1 MPKIIEGIREQLLE
15 EVRRE
20 LEEYGYA
27 KTTVRSVASRCNLGV
42 GTVYNY
48 FPSKDMLVASVI
60 AEDWARAKERF
71 LASPHEGKRERVED
85 VYEMLSLFIKEH
97 ESIFSDPEAE
107 RKYSLVFSERHS
119 IMLREVSALILPV
132 CTSSEDPQFL
142 SSFISE
148 ALLSWIMTDVPF
160 EKLYNIIEKLI

>member
-71 LASPHEGKRERVED
+71 LASPHEGKRERVKD
-85 VYEMLSLFIKEH
+85 VYGMLSLFIKEH

-107 RKYSLVFSERHS
+107 KNTL
-119 IMLREVSALILPV
+119 
-132 CTSSEDPQFL
+132 L
-142 SSFISE
+142 SSQS
-148 ALLSWIMTDVPF
+148 ATASCYGKSLLSSY
-160 EKLYNIIEKLI
+160 LYVQARRIHSSSLLSYRKHFSHGL

>member
-1 MPKIIEGIREQLLE
+1 MPKIIEGIRELLLE

-27 KTTVRSVASRCNLGV
+27 KTTVRSVASKCNLGL

-60 AEDWARAKERF
+60 AEDWVKAKESF
-71 LASPHEGKRERVED
+71 LSLNHEGKMERVKD
-85 VYEMLSLFIKEH
+85 VYDMLSLFIKEH

-107 RKYSLVFSERHS
+107 KKYSLVFSERHS
-119 IMLREVSALILPV
+119 IMLREVSNLILPV
-132 CTSSEDPQFL
+132 CDGTEDPEFL

-160 EKLYNIIEKLI
+160 EKLYSIIGKLI